1 MVDKIACSGANIFP
15 EGVKDHDLKSM
26 KEMLVSLTKENKD
39 HKNDI
44 FIDLLNLDLKYP
56 QWKYEDLNKIQC
68 PSLIIAGDNDLIKT
82 EHTVKIAESI
92 PKGQLAIIPNA
103 NHYVPEEK
111 PELFNE
117 LVLDFFEN
125 K

>member
-1 MVDKIACSGANIFP
+1 M
-15 EGVKDHDLKSM
+15 
-26 KEMLVSLTKENKD
+26 
-39 HKNDI
+39 
-44 FIDLLNLDLKYP
+44 KYP

-117 LVLDFFEN
+117 LVIDFFEN